1 MTIPYI
7 SKNTMK
13 HSFLLW
19 LFLCAAV
26 GAFAEAPYTS
36 GVFILNEDWYGH
48 NNSTLNHLSNS
59 GEFSYRIVQAENEA
73 PASLGCTAQFGA
85 IYGDR
90 FYFVSKQSQDPGESS
105 ARQGAR
111 LVVADATTL
120 KIIYSIDTLF
130 AINGKSTADGRG
142 FVGVDESKGYIGSSN
157 GIFVLDLVAGKITKR
172 IAGTENSLITG
183 NEQAVDGK
191 GALYQ
196 NQIGMML
203 RTHDYVFAIQ
213 QDLGIHVIDPVADTI
228 ITTIRGC
235 FSTMVQ
241 SKDGRIWAA
250 RNTNP
255 EAQTYPYGSSGEL
268 WQGNELLAINPAT
281 LTTTAYDL
289 RELSGNEDMMVEQT
303 WYAWTAGSLTA
314 STCENALFFSF
325 TDNIWD
331 WYNGRVH
338 IYRFD
343 IDNQTVSEIYTTT
356 DLGDY
361 YIYNSGMVRVSPLTG
376 NIYFGCFKTIISNN
390 EWLFAQLTST
400 GRLVRTYTPIKN
412 YWFPALFVFPD
423 YYAPTVS
430 DFAPQRLDLGL
441 TVTIPLGT
449 MATDKDNLSAA
460 ITKRVLS
467 VSNPSALTAKVM
479 RDTLW
484 LTALVE
490 NASPVSVV
498 VRFNSNGK
506 IVDKTLTAIIGD
518 GGTAIANTAA
528 ISVRTQGE
536 AVLVS
541 GIVGPT
547 KVAVYDMLGRSVY
560 AATATSDVRI
570 ALPKGLYVI
579 RVAEQAY
586 SVFIR

>member
-1 MTIPYI
+1 
-7 SKNTMK
+7 MK

-19 LFLCAAV
+19 LSLSLAV
-26 GAFAEAPYTS
+26 GAFAEASYTS

-48 NNSTLNHLSNS
+48 NNSSLNHLSNT
-59 GEFSYRIVQAENEA
+59 GEFSYRIVQAANEA
-73 PASLGCTAQFGA
+73 PASLGCTSQFGA

-90 FYFVSKQSQDPGESS
+90 FYFVSKQSQDPGETS

-130 AINGKSTADGRG
+130 AINGKYAADGRG

-157 GIFVLDLVAGKITKR
+157 GIFVLDFVAGKITKR
-172 IAGTENSLITG
+172 IAGTENPLITG
-183 NEQAVDGK
+183 KEQSTDGQ
-191 GALYQ
+191 GALYR

-213 QDLGIHVIDPVADTI
+213 QDAGIHVIDPVADTI

-250 RNTNP
+250 RNTNT
-255 EAQTYPYGSSGEL
+255 EAQTYPYGSSACEL

-289 RELSGNEDMMVEQT
+289 RKLSGNEDLIVEQT

-314 STCENALFFSF
+314 STRENALFFGF

-343 IDNQTVSEIYTTT
+343 IDKQTVTEIYTTT

-361 YIYNSGMVRVSPLTG
+361 YLYNSGMVRVSPLTG
-376 NIYFGCFKTIISNN
+376 SIYFGCYKTAVSNN
-390 EWLFAQLTST
+390 EWIFGQITPT
-400 GRLVRTYTPIKN
+400 GRLVRTYTPIKH
-412 YWFPALFVFPD
+412 YWYPALFVFPD
-423 YYAPTVS
+423 QYAPTVS
-430 DFAPQRLDLGL
+430 DFAPQTLSVGQ
-441 TVTIPLGT
+441 TVAVPLGA

-467 VSNPSALTAKVM
+467 VSNPAALTAKVM

-490 NASPVSVV
+490 KTSPVSVV

-506 IVDKTLTAIIGD
+506 TVDKTLTATVSESS
-518 GGTAIANTAA
+518 TAIATTSA
-528 ISVRTQGE
+528 ISVRTQGG

-541 GIVGPT
+541 GITTPT
-547 KVAVYDMLGRSVY
+547 TVAVYDMLGRSVY
-560 AATATSDVRI
+560 AKTATTDVRI
-570 ALPKGLYVI
+570 ALPNGLYVV

-586 SVFIR
+586 AVIIR